1 MYMRIRSVVFVVL
14 GLFVLCLGFVLYV
27 SAKTRPYIH
36 VSVERVPKAE
46 VAMVLGA
53 SVTSKGMLSPVLK
66 QRADKAAQLYDAGL
80 VKKILVTG
88 DDGTKEHNEV
98 YPVGKYLVA
107 SGIPQED
114 IFLDHAGFD
123 TYSSMY
129 RARDVFGVTSVLVV
143 SQYFHLPRAIF
154 IARHL
159 GLEAFG
165 VDASNS
171 EPYIKNSLREVP
183 AFAKAFID
191 LAVGRVPK
199 YLGAPFP
206 VSGDGDAT
214 WVDDAP
220 PRYFKTL

>member
-1 MYMRIRSVVFVVL
+1 MYMRMRVLVPVLCVVGL
-14 GLFVLCLGFVLYV
+14 GIGLFV
-27 SAKTRPYIH
+27 YIVAQTH
-36 VSVERVPKAE
+36 GHIYTTIQQAPKAE

-53 SVTSKGMLSPVLK
+53 SVTSKGVLSPVLK
-66 QRADKAAQLYDAGL
+66 QRADKAIELYDAGR

-107 SGIPQED
+107 SGIPQEN

-159 GLEAFG
+159 GLEASG
-165 VDASNS
+165 VDASNDES
-171 EPYIKNSLREVP
+171 YIKNSLREVP
-183 AFAKAFID
+183 AFVKALID
-191 LAVGRVPK
+191 LSVGRVPK
-199 YLGAPFP
+199 YLGQPFP

-214 WVDDAP
+214 WLDDAP
-220 PRYFKTL
+220 LRYFKTI